1 MDVAHETSPAPADP
15 KKVFGNPQRHW
26 TIANDV
32 DNTANVSKGTRR
44 SSTESTSDILRPQTS
59 GGSEDK
65 AHANGISK
73 LFPKGRRWRK
83 KSDNELS
90 SQLSAATDSRR
101 GSGVASQDGNSG
113 SGASGT
119 SLNGSRSPPENEQ
132 TGNLLTDDSEPDG
145 TPSISVQDSHSG
157 FYTSSSPLITTTAA
171 DDNDDSK
178 ADNADTA
185 SSGSAPAVPASD
197 SNQDLPLR
205 SFTTNDSTLEI
216 PGDGSSKKRNVSP
229 GRRLKDAFNPS
240 QEKKSPSVSPDRT
253 SGKSSGGKSGR
264 NIFSRSRTNSLSA
277 KRAAK
282 AVTESPPPPVPKPI
296 PTDEVEDSY
305 KNGTSPERGP
315 KTPPESSIPA
325 PQTTVTPPTPT
336 DLRPLKVTTA
346 DLTTSPESV
355 KGLNNLPPGTVVSP
369 SGNMISHRRVRSASS
384 VHQPSKLSNSISAS
398 LSPTLEESKTAGSRT
413 PSANQQGG
421 FFSSVFSVAQNAAST
436 ISNTLNTQTR
446 ARSSTQPTSPD
457 NENPSAGEISGI
469 SSQATN
475 EREEE
480 KRQMAVDTLGNG
492 DLNISQFD
500 IEATSGGVVTTK
512 DGVVITKPD
521 TAADYRKSTASQ
533 RDEVASRLEDMRAA
547 RAISMAYGKP
557 SEGSTTPPVA
567 AGDGLEV
574 RPSASIIGQGSGEQT
589 TPTGSV
595 VDGEPGNSVKRSGS
609 VRSRLAQRR
618 HRGSSGATISTIG
631 AVGASALALGIPGA
645 NSSAPRLTGF
655 AVASK
660 KRNRDFHQTF
670 RSVPEDDYLIEDYS
684 CALQRDIILAG
695 RIYISEGHICFSSN
709 ILGWVTTLVISFDEV
724 VAIEKENTAMVFPNA
739 IAIQTLHARHIFRSL
754 LSRETTYDVMVNIWK
769 INHPALKS
777 SINGTRITQG
787 TGDKTEKADESEAE
801 SDLSDEEEIYDEDE
815 DGDGMES
822 FVEAGEGSVAA
833 SEHEEPAKPLSRK
846 ASGIQQSSNGA
857 TPSPGINFT
866 SDTKGG
872 GKAPA
877 AGESGADFPGPAT
890 HAPTEFTDP
899 SGRYERLIKDEVI
912 PAPLGKVYTLVFGPA
927 SGAFMNKF
935 LLEDQKATELQFED
949 DKKGLSNDT
958 KSRQY
963 SYIKPLNGS
972 IGPKQTKCISTE
984 TLDYLDLEKAVLVT
998 LATQTPDVPSG
1009 NVFCVKT
1016 KYLFTWAPGNQTRFL
1031 MTCTIEWSGK
1041 SWLKGPIEKGA
1052 TDGQIAFGNDL
1063 IRVLKASVAPQGRA
1077 NGVAKSGSKA
1087 GKGRRRKGDTSTS
1100 EAATAAAVSAALEA
1114 KQREAETWGIF
1125 EPLRGPLGPILS
1137 PFKVLW
1143 NSNVALGIIGIL
1155 LFIVFVRG
1163 PARAPTLVP
1172 GVAYPGL
1179 TVPQRLA
1186 AYEEMWVREES
1197 ELWNW
1202 LEERVGLDGLSF
1214 PVVDTRSGSQAR
1226 QGEQRKRLKGAND
1239 LKTRINEE
1247 KMSQREM
1254 DDAIR
1259 VTRERLNILEEVVKK
1274 RKTQKQKDEEIHTEL

>member
-1 MDVAHETSPAPADP
+1 MDVAHETSPTPADP
-15 KKVFGNPQRHW
+15 KKVFGKPQRHW
-26 TIANDV
+26 TVANDV
-32 DNTANVSKGTRR
+32 EDTANRPKSARR
-44 SSTESTSDILRPQTS
+44 PSTDSSSDIPRPQTS
-59 GGSEDK
+59 GGSEEK
-65 AHANGISK
+65 ASSNGISK

-83 KSDNELS
+83 KSDNELA

-101 GSGVASQDGNSG
+101 SSGLASQDGNSG

-119 SLNGSRSPPENEQ
+119 SLNGSQSPPENEQ
-132 TGNLLTDDSEPDG
+132 SNNLLTDDSEPDG
-145 TPSISVQDSHSG
+145 TPSTAVQDSHAG
-157 FYTSSSPLITTTAA
+157 FYTSSSPLIMTTSA
-171 DDNDDSK
+171 DDNDESK
-178 ADNADTA
+178 LNKAETA
-185 SSGSAPAVPASD
+185 SSGSGSAVRTSS
-197 SNQDLPLR
+197 SNPDLRLR
-205 SFTTNDSTLEI
+205 SYTTNDAALEI
-216 PGDGSSKKRNVSP
+216 PDDRNSKRRNVSP

-240 QEKKSPSVSPDRT
+240 QEKSPSVSPDRA
-253 SGKSSGGKSGR
+253 SAKSSGGKSGR
-264 NIFSRSRTNSLSA
+264 NIFSRSRSRSNSLSA

-282 AVTESPPPPVPKPI
+282 AVAESPPPPLPKPI
-296 PTDEVEDSY
+296 STEEVEENY
-305 KNGTSPERGP
+305 KNGTSPKRGP
-315 KTPPESSIPA
+315 KTPPATSIPA
-325 PQTTVTPPTPT
+325 PETTVTPPTPT
-336 DLRPLKVTTA
+336 DRRPLKVTTS

-355 KGLNNLPPGTVVSP
+355 KAPSNLPPGAVVSP

-398 LSPTLEESKTAGSRT
+398 LSPTVEEAKTGSRA
-413 PSANQQGG
+413 PSANQQSG
-421 FFSSVFSVAQNAAST
+421 FFSSVFSAAQNAAST
-436 ISNTLNTQTR
+436 ISNSLNTQPR
-446 ARSSTQPTSPD
+446 ARSSTQPTSD
-457 NENPSAGEISGI
+457 GENPSVADVTGDV
-469 SSQATN
+469 SQDTS
-475 EREEE
+475 EQDEGRKE
-480 KRQMAVDTLGNG
+480 MAVDTLGNG
-492 DLNISQFD
+492 NLNISQFD

-547 RAISMAYGKP
+547 RAISMAYAKT

-567 AGDGLEV
+567 AVDGLEV
-574 RPSASIIGQGSGEQT
+574 RPSASLLRQGSGEQI

-595 VDGEPGNSVKRSGS
+595 VDGEPGTSVKRSGS

-618 HRGSSGATISTIG
+618 HRGSSGATVSTIG
-631 AVGASALALGIPGA
+631 AVGASALALGIPAA

-709 ILGWVTTLVISFDEV
+709 ILGWVTTLVISFDEI

-754 LSRETTYDVMVNIWK
+754 LSRETTYDLMVNIWK

-777 SINGTRITQG
+777 SINGTRISQG
-787 TGDKTEKADESEAE
+787 TGDKTEKADSEPE
-801 SDLSDEEEIYDEDE
+801 SDLSDEDEIYDEDE

-833 SEHEEPAKPLSRK
+833 SEQEEPAKPLSRK
-846 ASGIQQSSNGA
+846 ASGIQQSSNGT

-877 AGESGADFPGPAT
+877 AGETGGDFPGPPT
-890 HAPTEFTDP
+890 HGPTEFTDP
-899 SGRYERLIKDEVI
+899 SGRYERLVKDEVI

-927 SGAFMNKF
+927 SGAFMSKF
-935 LLEDQKATELQFED
+935 LLEDQKAFELQFED
-949 DKKGLSNDT
+949 DKKGLSNDNKT
-958 KSRQY
+958 RQY

-984 TLDYLDLEKAVLVT
+984 TLDFFDLEKAVLVT

-1016 KYLFTWAPGNQTRFL
+1016 KYLFTWAPGNQTRFF

-1052 TDGQIAFGNDL
+1052 NDGQVSYGNDL
-1063 IRVLKASVAPQGRA
+1063 IKVLKAAVAPQGRV
-1077 NGVAKSGSKA
+1077 NGLGKTGSKG
-1087 GKGRRRKGDTSTS
+1087 GKGRRKKGDTSTS

-1114 KQREAETWGIF
+1114 KQREAENWGIF
-1125 EPLRGPLGPILS
+1125 EPLRGLLGPVLT
-1137 PFKVLW
+1137 PFKPLW
-1143 NSNVALGIIGIL
+1143 NSNVALCVIGLL
-1155 LFIVFVRG
+1155 LFMVFVRG
-1163 PARAPTLVP
+1163 PAKAPTLVP

-1214 PVVDTRSGSQAR
+1214 PVVDTRSRSQAR
-1226 QGEQRKRLKGAND
+1226 QEEQRRRLKGAND
-1239 LKTRINEE
+1239 LKMRINEE

-1259 VTRERLNILEEVVKK
+1259 VTRERLNVLEDVVKK
-1274 RKTQKQKDEEIHTEL
+1274 RNVHKQKDEEVHAEL